1 MPCPEFSFLSGER
14 KQESVRDA
22 RECFRSVEWR
32 ETRAS
37 LTLLNSKDPPRTT
50 RGKSRARARAL
61 VDAERQSRIRHAVE
75 SPLAVTRWPRDRPR
89 LTQNRECNER
99 DDQFLT
105 GRNGIDTRRAASATR
120 ASGPKVG
127 GT

>member
-1 MPCPEFSFLSGER
+1 MFSVGRVAGNSRISYLAEQQGSFKDDS
-14 KQESVRDA
+14 
-22 RECFRSVEWR
+22 RE
-32 ETRAS
+32 
-37 LTLLNSKDPPRTT
+37 KP
-50 RGKSRARARAL
+50 RARARAL